1 MEFCYNSTTHSV
13 MKMFPSK
20 LTLGKEIRK
29 LMDLAIPK
37 GCRDHSNEAVKMVK
51 GLEEKYA

>member
-1 MEFCYNSTTHSV
+1 

-20 LTLGKEIRK
+20 LTLGKEARK
-29 LMDLAIPK
+29 LMDLTIPM

>member
-1 MEFCYNSTTHSV
+1 